1 MEFGRLITAMV
12 TPFDEENRVDFGTF
26 RRLVDHL
33 IEEQGTESIVVCGT
47 TGESPTLTDEE
58 KLGLFRAAVE
68 QAAGRCRIIAG
79 TGSNDTAHSV
89 HLTKEAERIGV
100 DGILLVAP
108 YYNRPTQQGLYRHFK
123 MIAEATRLPVMLYN
137 VPKRTAVNVEAD
149 TVIRLAKELPNVT
162 SVKEAGGDIAQA
174 TRIIRETPD
183 HFRLYSGDDELT
195 LPLMAVGGYGVVSVA
210 SHLAGRKIRRMMDA
224 FTAGNVREAAELHGE
239 LLPLFKALFIYP
251 NPVPVKY
258 TLKFRGMDVGGV
270 RPPLADLTEDEQA
283 ALRRRLQPF

>member
-1 MEFGRLITAMV
+1 VDFGRLITAMV
-12 TPFDEENRVDFGTF
+12 TPFDAHNRVDEDAF

-33 IEEQGTESIVVCGT
+33 IEEQGTESLVVCGT

-58 KLGLFRAAVE
+58 KIGLFRAAVE
-68 QAAGRCRIIAG
+68 QAAGRCRVIAG

-89 HLTKEAERIGV
+89 HLTKEAEKAGV

-108 YYNRPTQQGLYRHFK
+108 YYNRPTQNGLYHHFK
-123 MIAEATRLPVMLYN
+123 TIAESTRLPVMLYN
-137 VPKRTAVNVEAD
+137 VPKRTAVNIEAD
-149 TVIRLAKELPNVT
+149 TVIRLARDLPNVT
-162 SVKEAGGDIAQA
+162 SVKEAYNDFAQA
-174 TRIIRETPD
+174 TRIIRETPEG
-183 HFRLYSGDDELT
+183 FRLYSGDDELT

-224 FTAGNVREAAELHGE
+224 FVSGNVREAAELHGE

-258 TLKFRGMDVGGV
+258 ALRFRGFDAGGV
-270 RPPLADLTEDEQA
+270 RPPLANLTEDEQET
-283 ALRRRLQPF
+283 LRRRLETF